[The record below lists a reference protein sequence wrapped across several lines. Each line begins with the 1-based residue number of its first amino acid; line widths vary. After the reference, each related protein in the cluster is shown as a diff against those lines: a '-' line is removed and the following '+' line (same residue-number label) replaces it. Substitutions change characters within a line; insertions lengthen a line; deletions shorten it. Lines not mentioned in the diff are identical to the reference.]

1 MRIDSSG
8 NVGIGTESPD
18 DALHIHDSS
27 GAYTQTRFT
36 NLVTGATNGD
46 GVSVGVENATGKSF
60 IWNIE
65 NTDMY
70 FGTNNIERMVIGAS
84 GNVGIGAGSPQAAL
98 HIHNGTGS
106 YTQTQ
111 YTNAVT
117 GAGSTD
123 GFGVGVVN
131 ADGEGFLWNSE
142 NKAIYFG
149 TNNSERMRIAADGNV
164 GIGTDP
170 QAKLHVNGNL
180 RVDTLNAA
188 TATQVC
194 IDGNNVLSACSS
206 SLRYKENVLDL
217 DSSLELLLRLRPVSY
232 DWIKSKEHDVGF
244 IAEEV
249 EKVDPRLVTYNKE
262 KEIQGVKYDQL
273 TAPIV
278 KAIQDLYYRIVGIDR
293 DLASVKDQKADKE
306 ALDALKAENNALRA
320 RVDKVEKENAAIK
333 AYLCAQD
340 KNAPIC
346 K

>member
-1 MRIDSSG
+1 MNLNDLKNLFGLHENSFVP
-8 NVGIGTESPD
+8 NVGIGT
-18 DALHIHDSS
+18 
-27 GAYTQTRFT
+27 
-36 NLVTGATNGD
+36 N
-46 GVSVGVENATGKSF
+46 
-60 IWNIE
+60 
-65 NTDMY
+65 
-70 FGTNNIERMVIGAS
+70 
-84 GNVGIGAGSPQAAL
+84 
-98 HIHNGTGS
+98 
-106 YTQTQ
+106 
-111 YTNAVT
+111 
-117 GAGSTD
+117 
-123 GFGVGVVN
+123 
-131 ADGEGFLWNSE
+131 
-142 NKAIYFG
+142 
-149 TNNSERMRIAADGNV
+149 
-164 GIGTDP
+164 DP

-320 RVDKVEKENAAIK
+320 RVDKVEKENTAIK